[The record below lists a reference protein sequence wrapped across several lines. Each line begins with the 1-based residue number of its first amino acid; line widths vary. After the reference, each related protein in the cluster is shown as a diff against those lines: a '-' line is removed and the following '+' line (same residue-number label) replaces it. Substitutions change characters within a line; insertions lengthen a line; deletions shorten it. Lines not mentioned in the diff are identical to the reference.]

1 MDRKTVITCCS
12 IAAIALFTLVVAG
25 CIVLFFIGKAKES
38 ATPDI
43 TVTNRTEV
51 FMTPAQIES
60 LRDLGQWEFL
70 AVNNEELVDTVRRG
84 ILFDDHLV
92 RIYYGTCRLGL
103 DLSRLDSTAVT
114 PVGQSLILTVPDV
127 QLLDSN
133 FIDEARTRTFHEE
146 GRWSGADRNDLYLR
160 ARQRMTARAMTQAN
174 ISNCRLLAEAQLQQ
188 LLHAMGFQ
196 EVKIEFI
203 GNP

>member
-114 PVGQSLILTVPDV
+114 PVGQLLILTVPDV

>member
-1 MDRKTVITCCS
+1 VDRKTVITCCS